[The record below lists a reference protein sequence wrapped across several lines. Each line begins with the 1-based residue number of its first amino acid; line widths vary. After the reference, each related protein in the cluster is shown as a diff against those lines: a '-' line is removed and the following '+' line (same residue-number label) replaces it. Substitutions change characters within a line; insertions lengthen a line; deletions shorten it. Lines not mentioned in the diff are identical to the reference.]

1 MTQEEKKISEGN
13 LIISKYRGAKLV
25 ETYLNEKKEVDHYL
39 MDFGQKEDYPDN
51 GRYYK
56 IGATTTMKY
65 HESFNWIMP
74 VINDML
80 KIKAPGFN
88 NPFKLHITNEYVWIH
103 TSKEVERADGRGPY
117 TKDLYAGSCHLNE
130 PVQENP
136 EYEPWTTEPVT
147 IIEKALWVVALEF
160 INWLECEE
168 LYK

>member
-51 GRYYK
+51 CRYHK

-80 KIKAPGFN
+80 KIKNPRESSMFQLKISTNIIVICFN
-88 NPFKLHITNEYVWIH
+88 NSDYWDDIDNNEEYTYVG
-103 TSKEVERADGRGPY
+103 A
-117 TKDLYAGSCHLNE
+117 CHLNE
-130 PVQENP
+130 PIKKNTEH
-136 EYEPWTTEPVT
+136 EPWSTEPVT
-147 IIEKALWVVALEF
+147 TIEKALWVVALEF